1 MWLTKTLLAVQDSRG
16 SSGRSALTPGSVE
29 KWHCRLRNLAVAG
42 ASFHSISL
50 LQQSRSR
57 SSSQSREAPN
67 GAVTHPPRIG
77 YDWAQGSR
85 HFLSLGLKVSSH
97 HTKPDIGP
105 GNLAGWTKFIPALGK
120 KKKQKT
126 LTRWSKKNADFLA
139 TLQVTQLALREKTSG
154 KCTRF
159 RG

>member
-85 HFLSLGLKVSSH
+85 HFLSLGLKVSNH

-120 KKKQKT
+120 KKKTT